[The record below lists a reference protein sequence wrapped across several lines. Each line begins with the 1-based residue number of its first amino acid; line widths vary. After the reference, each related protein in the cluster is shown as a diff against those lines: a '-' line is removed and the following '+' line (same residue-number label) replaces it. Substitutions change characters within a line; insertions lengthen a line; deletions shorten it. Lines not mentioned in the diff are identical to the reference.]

1 MDRVYYFGDSLL
13 LYVLLLCFLLRGD
26 VSIVSIYNLSIS
38 FVDVDGYLYC
48 FQFSAIMNKAALV
61 NIVTEVFVW
70 T

>member
-1 MDRVYYFGDSLL
+1 M
-13 LYVLLLCFLLRGD
+13 YVLLLCFLLRGD

-48 FQFSAIMNKAALV
+48 FQFSAIMNKAPLV